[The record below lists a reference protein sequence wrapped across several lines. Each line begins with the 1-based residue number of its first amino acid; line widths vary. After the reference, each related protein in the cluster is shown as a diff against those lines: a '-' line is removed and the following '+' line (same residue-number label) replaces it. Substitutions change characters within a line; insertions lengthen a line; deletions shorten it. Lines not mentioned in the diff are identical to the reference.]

1 MAARDDPSE
10 GAREAQRDDELR
22 KRWQDL
28 NLEIE
33 ITLLAAHDA
42 PVGDP
47 AQELIGRKLVLA
59 QGLLDLAFDRG
70 FGFADALD
78 AANEVL
84 ELDRASSEAFAI
96 RALAYSRLDS
106 LHEAVADAETA
117 IALNPGDPSFCGVTM
132 RSELPSWRKA
142 LGT

>member
-1 MAARDDPSE
+1 MGARDDPGE
-10 GAREAQRDDELR
+10 RYREDQRDDELR
-22 KRWQDL
+22 KRWQDFS
-28 NLEIE
+28 LETE
-33 ITLLAAHDA
+33 ITLLKARGA

-59 QGLLDLAFDRG
+59 HGLLGLAVERG
-70 FGFADALD
+70 VGFSDALD

-84 ELDRASSEAFAI
+84 ELDPASSEAFAI

-106 LHEAVADAETA
+106 LHEAVDDAETA
-117 IALNPGDPSFCGVTM
+117 IALNPGDASFWGVTM
-132 RSELPSWRKA
+132 RSELPGWRKA